1 MLEFNNFTINNFEY
15 FKNNKINI
23 NNNNILIKLLK
34 DERNNIQKYIA
45 TNNVNY
51 KICNNKN
58 MNLNK
63 IKFYCNSKYVDLKV
77 IELLNNLND
86 NYLFYSIKWN
96 NNFIKIIIN
105 KKFNNLINNFI
116 SRLNILINIIDYLNL
131 KNNKKKI
138 INIYLIL
145 TEFEKKLPNKN
156 EVLNPVHINSGFSHL
171 YYNYI
176 LIWRLEEF
184 EKVIFHELIHLF
196 DMDCRDKIV
205 SEKFNIV
212 GEDRYY
218 EAITD
223 FWGIFYYIIYLSII
237 TKIKIKI
244 LLEIEITFIKN
255 QALTLNN
262 FFDLGCWN
270 NKIPNIIIKQN
281 SAGVS
286 YYIIKYLIFMYII
299 NNNININ
306 LILDNYDN
314 FLNIILNEGFK
325 CEKFLNLNSLR
336 MTLIQLN

>member
-145 TEFEKKLPNKN
+145 TEFEKKLPTKN

-205 SEKFNIV
+205 SEKFK
-212 GEDRYY
+212 
-218 EAITD
+218 
-223 FWGIFYYIIYLSII
+223 

-262 FFDLGCWN
+262 FFELGCWN